1 MPPVFTPLQND
12 PSRNGKGIVVQAL
25 GIIGGSGLS
34 RLEGMQIEREE
45 IVATP
50 YGDPSAPLIFG
61 RSDGRPLVFLP
72 RHGAAHTIPPHRV
85 NYRANLWALQR
96 AGVQRVVGMAAVGG
110 IGASMPPGALAV
122 PDQVIDYTWGR
133 EHTLFETDP
142 AGVTHVDFTDPYC
155 EALRQDLLQ
164 SAKRVAVAVHD
175 GGTYAA
181 TQGPRL
187 ESSAEIARLERD
199 GCDMVGM
206 TGMPEASIAREL
218 GLCYASLALS
228 VNWAAGKTDGPI
240 SMAEMQRHLEDG
252 MALARRVLAAV
263 ASP

>member
-1 MPPVFTPLQND
+1 MPPAFMPLRND
-12 PSRNGKGIVVQAL
+12 RLANGKGIGVQAL

-34 RLEGMQIEREE
+34 RLEGIRIEREE

-50 YGDPSAPLIFG
+50 YGHPSAALTFG
-61 RSDGRPLVFLP
+61 SSEGRPLVFLP
-72 RHGAAHTIPPHRV
+72 RHGEAHTIPPHRV

-96 AGVQRVVGMAAVGG
+96 AGVERVVGMAAVGG
-110 IGASMPPGALAV
+110 IGASMAPGVLAV
-122 PDQVIDYTWGR
+122 PNQVIDYTWGR
-133 EHTLFETDP
+133 EHTLFEADP

-164 SAKRVAVAVHD
+164 AAKRARVPVHD

-240 SMAEMQRHLEDG
+240 TMAEIQRHLDG
-252 MALARRVLAAV
+252 GMTLARKVLAAV
-263 ASP
+263 ASA